1 MITTKVIYDY
11 LVGIRTELYNQN
23 IPILDEIKYDP
34 NTTFDSALRKILVD
48 SDVAFKT
55 AENVD
60 NIVGMLWSREPIQ
73 KNTVLGR
80 QFSAYINNVP
90 PEYTSDE
97 YKAMLVELPVTIA
110 LISSSADLLEEI
122 EEYFL
127 TSEMYK
133 KLTVNISPTIGDIEV
148 SIKDFSVTSLTAEDM
163 NTYGSI
169 MAISI
174 TSTLNYPLFRLKAED
189 VKVIKE
195 INLNIYDGI
204 YVNRDSILLAST
216 KIEEEL

>member
-11 LVGIRTELYNQN
+11 LVGIRTELYNQE

-60 NIVGMLWSREPIQ
+60 NIVGMLWNREPIQ

-80 QFSAYINNVP
+80 QFNAYINNLP
-90 PEYTSDE
+90 PTYTSNE
-97 YKAMLVELPVTIA
+97 YRAVLVELPITIV

-133 KLTVNISPTIGDIEV
+133 KITVNISPTIGDIDV
-148 SIKDFSVTSLTAEDM
+148 SIKDFSVSSLTAEEM

-174 TSTLNYPLFRLKAED
+174 TSTLSYPLFRLKAED

-204 YVNRDSILLAST
+204 YANRDNILLSSI
-216 KIEEEL
+216 KIEE